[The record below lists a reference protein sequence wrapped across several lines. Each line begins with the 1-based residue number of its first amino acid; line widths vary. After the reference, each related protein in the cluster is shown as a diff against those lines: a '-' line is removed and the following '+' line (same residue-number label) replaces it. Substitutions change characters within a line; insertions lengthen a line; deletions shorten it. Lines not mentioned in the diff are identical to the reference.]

1 MNSADAYV
9 VYASDLVAAL
19 QEHIVNYGNTPVRVI
34 DGELGAS
41 YDFSYGIDEDP
52 DCENN
57 DFCIFID

>member
-1 MNSADAYV
+1 MNNIPYIV
-9 VYASDLVAAL
+9 NASDLLAAL
-19 QEHIVNYGNTPVRVI
+19 QEHIAEYGNTPVRVI
-34 DGELGAS
+34 DGKLGAS